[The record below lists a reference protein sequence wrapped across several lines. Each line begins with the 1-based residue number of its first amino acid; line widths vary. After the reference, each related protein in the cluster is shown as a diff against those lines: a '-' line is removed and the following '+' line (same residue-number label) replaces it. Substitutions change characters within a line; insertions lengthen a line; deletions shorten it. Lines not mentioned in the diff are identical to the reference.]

1 MTTTTSLSKSE
12 PQATALATR
21 TPPSSLPPISIRT
34 DSEAEARFNALTA
47 RVFLKEPLTTLFHLE
62 TSNSE
67 DGMVRIEG
75 VLNTYSLRTTRKL
88 KDGGIIIEAGNWAA
102 AAIWD
107 PPGASVMGPPL
118 TSEQRETQ
126 PIFCSFVDGIAATKL
141 KYLGPG
147 ANYWHLSMMVR
158 DPDVQPPVK
167 GAVRAVIEP
176 FMRKAEE
183 DGLPIWIEAGSARAR
198 DVYGYLGFELLEE
211 MRSGNGTHR
220 ADGYPAVNGEDAPGV
235 PTWFMIYNKPRSTH
249 GEANGSVSGV

>member
-1 MTTTTSLSKSE
+1 MATTTSLPKSE
-12 PQATALATR
+12 PKATALATGI
-21 TPPSSLPPISIRT
+21 PPSSLPPISIRT
-34 DSEAEARFNALTA
+34 DAEAQARFNALTA
-47 RVFLKEPLTTLFHLE
+47 RVFLKEPLTTLFHYE
-62 TSNSE
+62 TNNVT
-67 DGMVRIEG
+67 DGMVRIES
-75 VLNTYSLRTTRKL
+75 VFESYSLRTTRKL

-118 TSEQRETQ
+118 TAEQREKR
-126 PIFCSFVDGIAATKL
+126 PIFCSFMDGIAAARL

-147 ANYWHLSMMVR
+147 AKYWHLSMMVR

-176 FMRKAEE
+176 YMRRAEE
-183 DGLPIWIEAGSARAR
+183 DGLPIWIEAGSPRAR

-211 MRSGNGTHR
+211 MRSGKGTHQ
-220 ADGYPAVNGEDAPGV
+220 ADGYPVVNGEDAPGV

-249 GEANGSVSGV
+249 GETNGNVSGI